1 MHAQR
6 NSVVVLA
13 IALACAFAAP
23 AFAQGGYEP
32 AVSSAAPSISE
43 SPSTLPEYD
52 SGASFVS
59 SLRFFAMFSWTRG
72 WLGISPYPVQ
82 AVMPVSWRDRQW
94 RFQ

>member
-1 MHAQR
+1 MHAKR
-6 NSVVVLA
+6 ISVVVLA

-32 AVSSAAPSISE
+32 GVSSQTPSIME
-43 SPSTLPEYD
+43 SQPTLPEYD
-52 SGASFVS
+52 SGVSFIS
-59 SLRFFAMFSWTRG
+59 TFRFVAMFSWTRG

-82 AVMPVSWRDRQW
+82 AVMPMSWRDRQW